1 MPYSEYNEKM
11 CPEKKD
17 TSRDFARLVCKLNPL
32 RKRIR
37 AQRCYRHFRCVSK
50 RKADD
55 FNVSLSKSVVAQ
67 ALQIPL
73 KHLSSNRLEF
83 QSLTSQSGCSF
94 DMFKNLRRED
104 IMKHP
109 CTRWG
114 WLQTF
119 ILHVGTNR
127 RSFHELAASCL
138 SCNSGDTEGWI
149 LLGNQVEIWLGVS
162 TKETCESTRILLWG
176 LRDWRIHRDR
186 WTHHFACGSREEF
199 W

>member
-11 CPEKKD
+11 CPEKKRHLKRFCD
-17 TSRDFARLVCKLNPL
+17 WCVKLNPL

-55 FNVSLSKSVVAQ
+55 FNVSLLKSVVAQ

-109 CTRWG
+109 WIRVQDEDG
-114 WLQTF
+114 SKP
-119 ILHVGTNR
+119 
-127 RSFHELAASCL
+127 SFYTLAPTEEAFMSLSASFL

-149 LLGNQVEIWLGVS
+149 LLGNQVEIWLGG
-162 TKETCESTRILLWG
+162 EHERDLW
-176 LRDWRIHRDR
+176 IHTYSLVR
-186 WTHHFACGSREEF
+186 FARLEDS
-199 W
+199 